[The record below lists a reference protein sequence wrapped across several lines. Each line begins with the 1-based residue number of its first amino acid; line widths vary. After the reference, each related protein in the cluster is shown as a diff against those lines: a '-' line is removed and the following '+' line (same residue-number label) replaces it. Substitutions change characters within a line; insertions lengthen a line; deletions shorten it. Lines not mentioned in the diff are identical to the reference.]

1 LRQTSSVL
9 YLAVDS
15 LIPLKGKP
23 LAGFDEFTA
32 AMDHAG
38 IPMVWVS
45 SRTRLQLDD
54 PRRKIGHN
62 HPFIAEDGCG
72 VYLPEDYFHLRPEK
86 SVRLGRYMCIPVA
99 EPQPAAAEALEA
111 LAEAT
116 GVDIVPLRS
125 LSPRE
130 LVQNSGLAGREAE
143 LLRQRDFDELFFL
156 AGASEEDIQRLRGE
170 AQARKLLLREHGVLW
185 SAAVGANLSRG
196 VKELTSLYDR
206 ALRRH
211 ASSVAIAASEE
222 AATLFPACDRRM
234 LLGRKLAAGKPS
246 SQPDESE
253 SAATRKGTAE
263 EFGLRDP
270 DLWEKLGERLAQRA

>member
-1 LRQTSSVL
+1 MRQTSSVL
-9 YLAVDS
+9 YIAVDA

-54 PRRKIGHN
+54 PRRKIGHR

-86 SVRLGRYMCIPVA
+86 SVRLGRFMCIPVA
-99 EPQPAAAEALEA
+99 EEQPAAGNALEA

-116 GVDIVPLRS
+116 GVDVVLLRS

-130 LVQNSGLAGREAE
+130 LAQNSGLAGRESE

-156 AGASEEDIQRLRGE
+156 AGASEADTKRLRTE
-170 AQARKLLLREHGVLW
+170 AQSRKLQLREDGVLW
-185 SAAVGANLSRG
+185 SAAVGASLHRC
-196 VKELTSLYDR
+196 VRELASLYDR

-211 ASSVAIAASEE
+211 ASSVAIADAERAAS
-222 AATLFPACDRRM
+222 LFPPCDRRI
-234 LLGRKLAAGKPS
+234 LLSEGS
-246 SQPDESE
+246 SPEQGAEPA
-253 SAATRKGTAE
+253 SALSRLGAVDTFA
-263 EFGLRDP
+263 LRDP
-270 DLWEKLGERLAQRA
+270 DLWAQLIERLAPKN

>member
-1 LRQTSSVL
+1 
-9 YLAVDS
+9 
-15 LIPLKGKP
+15 LKGKP

-99 EPQPAAAEALEA
+99 EQQPVAAEALEA

-130 LVQNSGLAGREAE
+130 LAQNSGLAGREAE

-156 AGASEEDIQRLRGE
+156 AGASEADIQRLREE
-170 AQARKLLLREHGVLW
+170 AQARKLQLREHGVLW

-211 ASSVAIAASEE
+211 ASSVAIAASEG

-234 LLGRKLAAGKPS
+234 LLVDRKLADGKPS

-253 SAATRKGTAE
+253 SAAIRRGTEE
-263 EFGLRDP
+263 EFALRAP
-270 DLWEKLGERLAQRA
+270 DLWEKLGERLAHRA